1 MPEDQPLSLVLWTTD
16 VFALADFLKA
26 VAGLAIVE
34 RHPGYAS
41 LRAGNVLLMLHA
53 DEAYRGHPWY
63 DALMREGAARG
74 IGAEVRLRV
83 PDVEDAY
90 RAALRLGAQ
99 GIAPPYDSGIGLECS
114 VMVFDGFLISLW
126 HE

>member
-1 MPEDQPLSLVLWTTD
+1 MDERQLDLVLWTTD
-16 VFALADFLKA
+16 VFGLADFLQA
-26 VAGLAIVE
+26 VAGIEVEE
-34 RHPGYAS
+34 RHPGYAV
-41 LRAGNVLLMLHA
+41 LRAGASRISLHA

-83 PDVEDAY
+83 PDVERAY
-90 RAALRLGAQ
+90 SAAVRRNAR
-99 GIAPPYDSGIGLECS
+99 IVAPPYDSGDGTECS
-114 VMVFDGFLISLW
+114 VMAPDGFIISLW

>member
-16 VFALADFLKA
+16 VSALAGFLRT
-26 VAGLAIVE
+26 VAGLEIVE
-34 RHPGYAS
+34 QHPGYAS
-41 LRAGNVLLMLHA
+41 LRAGDVLLMLHA

-63 DALMREGAARG
+63 DALLREGAARG

-83 PDVEDAY
+83 PNVEEAY

-99 GIAPPYDSGIGLECS
+99 AIAPPYDSGIAFECS